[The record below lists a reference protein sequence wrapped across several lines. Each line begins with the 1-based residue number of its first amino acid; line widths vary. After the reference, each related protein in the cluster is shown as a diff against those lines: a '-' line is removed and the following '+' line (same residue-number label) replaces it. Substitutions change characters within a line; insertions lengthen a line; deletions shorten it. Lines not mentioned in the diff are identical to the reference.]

1 MFEHLTA
8 AAVRIDSWFNAL
20 TKVGLD
26 YNKTAFSFVRAGRID
41 DTTLEG
47 LYNEDPF
54 AARICDAFPEEATR
68 QGFTLKLGCAEHETA
83 TMARLDALG
92 AVEKLKEAWTWARVF
107 GGAVVFVGADD
118 GLPADLPLNE
128 GQIRSV
134 RFLTVLDRRDLQPQS
149 WYTDPLNPRFGSPET
164 YTFTVSGGGGGT
176 DSRTVHQSRLIRF
189 DGAPVTRRERLRN
202 NWWGGSELN
211 RTFTALQQFNGAYAS
226 SATLL
231 QEASQGVLSI
241 KNLYRLLAQDKDDT
255 LKKRFEAMD
264 MARSIGR
271 SVLIDADGE
280 KYERIESSAFSGLPD
295 TVDRFMFLLAG
306 ASRIPVTILMGQ
318 APAGLNATGD
328 SDIRTFYDRVRAAQL
343 TALKPRLLRLVRLF
357 LLAQDGLTRGQLP
370 PTLDVEFN
378 PLYQM
383 TPKEQAEL
391 RKLVADTDGVNID
404 KGIVTAEEVA
414 LNRFRPGGWSM
425 ETVIDLDARRAA
437 QAADASSAAEGDG
450 GADGDQTER
459 IAAIVAKVAGRE
471 LPRASGVALLVS
483 SLGMLPEDAESVMGE
498 TGRSFFTKPDPAA
511 TTELDSLREQHAALR
526 KSHQGTR
533 QMLTRVLEKNKRG
546 ELVIGSPIAR
556 APTATEE
563 GDTLEEGD
571 VVAVPTEPKTDSL
584 DETGAPPVAIVLPL
598 GSLSEEAYAML
609 GPTALRAADLHLT
622 LAYLGRRVLTDD
634 EANAL
639 VRALNRW
646 AEGLAPIPALLNGV
660 GRFSG
665 EGDDGDP
672 VYLSVDAPRVTM
684 ERPSLLAV
692 LRDAGFRPVMTHGF
706 VPHVTITYV
715 APSEPTPLVRVK
727 PIEVRFTSVAL
738 WAGSRRV
745 EVPLR
750 SDYDTPEPA
759 FRDPPSIAQ
768 DGGVR

>member
-1 MFEHLTA
+1 MTMFEQLTA

-26 YNKTAFSFVRAGRID
+26 YNKTAFQFARAGRID
-41 DTTLEG
+41 DATLEG

-83 TMARLDALG
+83 LMARLDALG

-118 GLPADLPLNE
+118 GLDARLPLDE
-128 GQIRSV
+128 SRIRSI
-134 RFLTVLDRRDLQPQS
+134 RFLTVLDRRDLQPQT
-149 WYTDPLNPRFGSPET
+149 WYLDPLNPRFGSPET

-189 DGAPVTRRERLRN
+189 DGALVTRRERIRN

-211 RTFTALQQFNGAYAS
+211 RVFIALQQFNGAFAS

-241 KNLYRLLAQDKDDT
+241 KNLYRLLVQDKDDT

-295 TVDRFMFLLAG
+295 TVDRFMFMLAG

-328 SDIRTFYDRVRAAQL
+328 SDIRTFYDRVRTAQ
-343 TALKPRLLRLVRLF
+343 TTTLKPRLLRLVRLF
-357 LLAQDGLTRGQLP
+357 LLAQDGPTQGQLP
-370 PTLDVEFN
+370 ATTDVEFN

-414 LNRFRPGGWSM
+414 INRFRPGGWSM
-425 ETVIDLDARRAA
+425 ETVIDLDARRAV
-437 QAADASSAAEGDG
+437 QEADASSAAESDG
-450 GADGDQTER
+450 AHED
-459 IAAIVAKVAGRE
+459 IAAVIAKVAARE

-483 SLGMLPEDAESVMGE
+483 SLGLSPEEAEAVMGE
-498 TGRSFFTKPDPAA
+498 TGRSFFTAPEPG
-511 TTELDSLREQHAALR
+511 HAAEMEALR
-526 KSHQGTR
+526 AENKALKASNEGHKAYTA
-533 QMLTRVLEKNKRG
+533 RVIQRAKEGGLELGAFTSQK
-546 ELVIGSPIAR
+546 
-556 APTATEE
+556 PTETEE
-563 GDTLEEGD
+563 GDVLEEGD
-571 VVAVPTEPKTDSL
+571 VVAVPNDQ
-584 DETGAPPVAIVLPL
+584 GAQK
-598 GSLSEEAYAML
+598 
-609 GPTALRAADLHLT
+609 
-622 LAYLGRRVLTDD
+622 
-634 EANAL
+634 
-639 VRALNRW
+639 
-646 AEGLAPIPALLNGV
+646 
-660 GRFSG
+660 
-665 EGDDGDP
+665 DG
-672 VYLSVDAPRVTM
+672 A
-684 ERPSLLAV
+684 
-692 LRDAGFRPVMTHGF
+692 
-706 VPHVTITYV
+706 
-715 APSEPTPLVRVK
+715 
-727 PIEVRFTSVAL
+727 
-738 WAGSRRV
+738 
-745 EVPLR
+745 
-750 SDYDTPEPA
+750 
-759 FRDPPSIAQ
+759 
-768 DGGVR
+768 